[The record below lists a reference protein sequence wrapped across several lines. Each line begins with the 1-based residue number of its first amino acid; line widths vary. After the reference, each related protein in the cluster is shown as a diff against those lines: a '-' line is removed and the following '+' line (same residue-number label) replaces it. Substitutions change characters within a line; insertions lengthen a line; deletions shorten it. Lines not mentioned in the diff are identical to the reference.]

1 MKEMINEMI
10 KEIIRTEQ
18 IRFEQGGGDENYLH
32 NVPINDGDIVVE
44 VGGFMG
50 VYSEAI
56 SKRYLAKI
64 FVLEPIKKYYDYLCL
79 KFADNP
85 RVTVLNYG
93 LGKDGHFEF
102 GLSDS
107 GTGLFSK
114 SEQKETVLLKSF
126 KSFLTEHNLNKID
139 VMAINIEGGE
149 YELLEQLLS
158 TDFIHKIKRLY
169 IQFHLIDSESVT
181 KRHKLRELLRKH
193 HSEIF
198 CFPFIWEG
206 WILNS

>member
-1 MKEMINEMI
+1 MIKEMI
-10 KEIIRTEQ
+10 KEIIREEQ
-18 IRFEQGGGDENYLH
+18 TRFEQGGGDANYLH
-32 NVPINDGDIVVE
+32 NVPINDGDTVVE

-56 SKRYLAKI
+56 SKRYLAKV
-64 FVLEPIKKYYDYLCL
+64 FVLEPIKKYYDHLCL

-114 SEQKETVLLKSF
+114 SEQKETVLLKSL
-126 KSFLTEHNLNKID
+126 KSFLTEHRLDNVD

-158 TDFIHKIKRLY
+158 TDFIKKIKRLY
-169 IQFHLIDSESVT
+169 IQFHLIDSESVS
-181 KRHKLRELLRKH
+181 KRQKLRELLKKH

-198 CFPFIWEG
+198 CFPFIWEA
-206 WILNS
+206 WILNT